1 MHISYVELEGD
12 PTQNL
17 DALHTMI
24 NVMHDAGMG
33 YFSFN
38 AKMDCDPACGYVGIL
53 DSTCPNCGRR
63 ETEDA
68 PFIRPRRITGS
79 LRALH
84 TARCVEQ
91 ESELLGHLN
100 G

>member
-68 PFIRPRRITGS
+68 PFIRPRRITGLS
-79 LRALH
+79 VRK
-84 TARCVEQ
+84 
-91 ESELLGHLN
+91 
-100 G
+100 